1 MTLEHSEI
9 GTPPVSGTEQTE
21 PLYKKIEKGKFSS
34 VFGTSISSLSTSPR
48 TSESDRIKHEVDMY
62 MQYPTLDIDESP
74 LEWRKLEAGRMP
86 LLSTVARKYLSV
98 CTTSV
103 PSE

>member
-74 LEWRKLEAGRMP
+74 LEWRKFEAGRMP